1 MAKQTINR
9 QQLILEFV
17 FIVFAVLLALLL
29 NSWRESMATTKAV
42 NKVKQSIR
50 TELINNNEQIL
61 KVNDYRINLIR
72 ELRSGTHLI
81 SRSPVKDYPVDVND
95 DRAFE
100 AYLRRTLPFSRTSV
114 LTNLEILR
122 NDDERVLVLNDR
134 YMRMVLE
141 NDTLKLYGS
150 GNLQLRT
157 AAISN
162 RSWEIAQATGIAVEM
177 DLELVVA
184 LNSVYNLNNEY
195 LETSDKAIEMIYRGE
210 SGITSVMEDMVYFE
224 REILKADS
232 VVLELLK

>member
-29 NSWRESMATTKAV
+29 NSWRESMATAKAV
-42 NKVKQSIR
+42 DKVKQSIR
-50 TELINNNEQIL
+50 TELINNDEQIL

-81 SRSPVKDYPVDVND
+81 TRIPIANYPVDVND
-95 DRAFE
+95 DQALE
-100 AYLRRTLPFSRTSV
+100 SYLKRTLPFSRSTV
-114 LTNLEILR
+114 LTKIEILR
-122 NDDERVLVLNDR
+122 NEDERVLTLNER
-134 YMRMVLE
+134 YMRMVVE
-141 NDTLKLYGS
+141 NDTLKLYGV

-195 LETSDKAIEMIYRGE
+195 LDTSDKAIEMIYRGE